1 MHADGFAQ
9 FLPFLAL
16 FSASAF
22 RCMRIAS
29 RKPGSQSGHSA
40 MILEGAPPADVSSE
54 RGPVDL
60 WVEVVGPIVDA
71 LNVLAR
77 AIHDAR
83 DTLDGASIAVTERGT
98 LLLNQRAWIL
108 FASALK
114 TLPALVTQHSSRE
127 ASKPIRF
134 LLVASEDS
142 ERAAPRA

>member
-1 MHADGFAQ
+1 
-9 FLPFLAL
+9 
-16 FSASAF
+16 
-22 RCMRIAS
+22 
-29 RKPGSQSGHSA
+29 
-40 MILEGAPPADVSSE
+40 MILEGAPPDEVSSE
-54 RGPVDL
+54 CGSVDL

-77 AIHDAR
+77 AIHETR
-83 DTLDGASIAVTERGT
+83 DPLHGASIAVTERGT

-134 LLVASEDS
+134 LLVASSDA
-142 ERAAPRA
+142 ERTASRA